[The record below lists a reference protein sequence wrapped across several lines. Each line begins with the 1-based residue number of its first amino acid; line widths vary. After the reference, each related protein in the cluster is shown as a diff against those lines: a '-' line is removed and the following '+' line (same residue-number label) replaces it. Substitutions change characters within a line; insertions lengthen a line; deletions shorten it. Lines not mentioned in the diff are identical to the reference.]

1 MRNVEELFKKQL
13 DKEIKPSISTKD
25 DIDFDEFLSQ
35 IPSDDEYQKKLEE
48 KIKEMGGGLSITDNI
63 EMSNIDARD
72 PIQKFRDEYP
82 KTNINDL
89 VTSDED
95 VKVVIEHV
103 FCPKCGEELI
113 SNAPVMHN
121 PFTLEKICKIEC
133 KCGFKANLN
142 KSVPHIKYV
151 NNNNIEIEIIE

>member
-13 DKEIKPSISTKD
+13 DKELKPSQSTKD

-48 KIKEMGGGLSITDNI
+48 KIKEMGGELSITDNI
-63 EMSNIDARD
+63 KMSNIDARD